1 MEVPYIKKIILD
13 AVFKKRSRRSV
24 AVGWGRLARVRQ
36 FLVGAS
42 VFYFCFSHFRLRKM
56 TDSDSRFSLSTL
68 PWFLGPLLFGCLSL
82 YLGQDANWD
91 LRNYHFYNAYSFLFH
106 RLDFDMVPAH
116 VATFYNPLLY
126 IPFYELVTNLPP
138 RVVGFV
144 LGAVQGLNFPI
155 LIGIARCILARE
167 TVSWWRYY
175 LVAMIGLLGAGNI
188 SETGTMFADNLTSLL
203 ILSSLWLFV
212 ANYHFLTE
220 RKMSHAFRLIGFGG
234 FLMGAAVGL
243 KQPAAIFAVGWCLA
257 FLVIPVSYWR
267 RIFLAFF
274 FGVGV
279 LAGIAA
285 TGGYWMYTL
294 WLRFANP
301 LFPYFNQFFHSPMAT
316 LAEYRD
322 TRFLHTGLWDVLLYP
337 FLIVTDPHRT
347 GEVPFRDLRFAV
359 FSVVLILAIL
369 LFIWRR
375 LRSQPVF
382 GEVVKAGSSGERL
395 RYSRLFLLSGAI
407 VACGVWIK
415 LFAIYRYLLP
425 LEMLAPLG
433 ILLLIN
439 TLPWRPSVRNFA
451 ALFSAVLIL
460 ATVQPGNWGRV
471 AWGKTFFGVEP
482 PPLADPAN
490 TMVLMT
496 GTEPMAYMIPFFP
509 EPVRFVRIQSY
520 FTGLTDT
527 PNGYELHMRDLVSRQ
542 HGPLYGL
549 FRASEK
555 EASVEGLASYGLVID
570 PDSCKE
576 LRPHIEEHVGIPFDF
591 CGLTRTENSKGK
603 GKK

>member
-1 MEVPYIKKIILD
+1 MLLEGFDLAGEPQ
-13 AVFKKRSRRSV
+13 SV
-24 AVGWGRLARVRQ
+24 VGDLPISCSL
-36 FLVGAS
+36 LVGAS
-42 VFYFCFSHFRLRKM
+42 IFYLYFIFPAPNM
-56 TDSDSRFSLSTL
+56 TDPDSRFSLSTL
-68 PWFLGPLLFGCLSL
+68 PWFLGPLFFGCLSL
-82 YLGQDANWD
+82 YLGQDASWD
-91 LRNYHFYNAYSFLFH
+91 LRNYHFYNAYAFLFH

-116 VATFYNPLLY
+116 LATFYNPLLY
-126 IPFYELVTNLPP
+126 IPYYELVTHLPP
-138 RVVGFV
+138 KMVGFV

-155 LIGIARCILARE
+155 LIQIARCTLARD

-175 LVAMIGLLGAGNI
+175 LVAMIGVLGAGSI

-234 FLMGAAVGL
+234 FLMGAAIGL

-257 FLVIPVSYWR
+257 FLVIPVSFWR

-274 FGVGV
+274 FGIGV
-279 LAGIAA
+279 LAGIASS
-285 TGGYWMYTL
+285 GGYWMYTL
-294 WLRFANP
+294 WLRFGNP
-301 LFPYFNQFFHSPMAT
+301 LFPYFNQFFHSPMAA

-359 FSVVLILAIL
+359 FSVVLIIAIL
-369 LFIWRR
+369 LLIWRLLQSR
-375 LRSQPVF
+375 PVF
-382 GEVVKAGSSGERL
+382 GEAVKAGSSGERL
-395 RYSRLFLLSGAI
+395 RYSRLFLLVGAI
-407 VACGVWIK
+407 VACGVWMK

-433 ILLLIN
+433 IVLVIN
-439 TLPWRPSVRNFA
+439 TFPWRPFVRDYA
-451 ALFSAVLIL
+451 ALFCAILIL
-460 ATVQPGNWGRV
+460 TTLQPGNWGRV

-509 EPVRFVRIQSY
+509 ESVRFVRIQSY
-520 FTGLTDT
+520 LTGPAES
-527 PNGYELHMRDLVSRQ
+527 PNGYDKRMHDLVSRQ
-542 HGPLYGL
+542 HSPLYGL
-549 FRASEK
+549 FRFSEK
-555 EASVEGLASYGLVID
+555 EMSIEGLNSYGLAID
-570 PDSCKE
+570 QESCKE
-576 LRPHIEEHVGIPFDF
+576 LRPHIEEHVGIPFEF
-591 CGLTRTENSKGK
+591 CALTRTEPSNGK